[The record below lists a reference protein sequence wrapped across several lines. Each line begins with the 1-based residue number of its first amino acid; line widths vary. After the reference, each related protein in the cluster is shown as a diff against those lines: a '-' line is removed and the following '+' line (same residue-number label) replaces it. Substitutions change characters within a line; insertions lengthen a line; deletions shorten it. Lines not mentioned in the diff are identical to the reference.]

1 MAQRRAPIDPKGA
14 SRPAWETLALI
25 GGRRYATRL
34 KKLKEVRK
42 AMDPEAA
49 AAAPAGV

>member
-1 MAQRRAPIDPKGA
+1 MNDHFGKNGSSDINHDMLSFG
-14 SRPAWETLALI
+14 
-25 GGRRYATRL
+25 YATRW